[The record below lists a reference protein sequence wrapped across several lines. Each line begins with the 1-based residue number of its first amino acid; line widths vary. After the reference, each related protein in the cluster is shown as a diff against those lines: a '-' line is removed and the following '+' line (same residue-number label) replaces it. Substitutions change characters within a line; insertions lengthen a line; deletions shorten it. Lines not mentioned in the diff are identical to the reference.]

1 LLEKQQAGCIDSDYL
16 KELRKHFGIG
26 IGEV

>member
-1 LLEKQQAGCIDSDYL
+1 LLEKQQAGCIDPDYL
-16 KELRKHFGIG
+16 TELRKHFGIG